1 MQGMTAITR
10 QRGHSVDM
18 IHRVLEERIVS
29 GFYAPGMRL
38 SQADLADELETSRT
52 PLREAFNRLQI
63 SGLVVATN
71 NRGVEVAPIKFEHTE
86 QLYALRLLV
95 EPPLIAALVPDVSEG
110 EIAAMR
116 KALAEMETNH
126 YSTRAFQESH
136 LAFHEILLSRYPEML
151 REAVEHAYQR
161 IHRHQRVH
169 FSRPHVP
176 EDFTAVDRYF
186 LDAIEA
192 RNPELARRWNEF
204 HLIDAALGL
213 MHDIDS
219 DKTLAALRLSCTGI
233 NIELGRLPEG
243 GKHSPLHIRWLR
255 SKAQEMPY
263 VETVNLIHDPNSYSP
278 ER

>member
-1 MQGMTAITR
+1 MSR

-18 IHRVLEERIVS
+18 VHRVLEDRIVS

-38 SQADLADELETSRT
+38 SQADLAEELETSRT

-63 SGLVVATN
+63 SGLVVATK
-71 NRGVEVAPIKFEHTE
+71 NRGVEVGPIKFEHTE

-95 EPPLIAALVPDVSEG
+95 EPPLIAALVPVVSNA

-116 KALAEMETNH
+116 KALAEMESNH

-136 LAFHEILLSRYPEML
+136 LAFHEVLLSRYPEML

-176 EDFTAVDRYF
+176 EDFTAVDRFF

-192 RNPELARRWNEF
+192 RNPEMARRWNEF

-213 MHDIDS
+213 MHDIDTAQKL
-219 DKTLAALRLSCTGI
+219 DALRLCATGVD
-233 NIELGRLPEG
+233 IELEQVVKT
-243 GKHSPLHIRWLR
+243 GKHSPVRIRWMR
-255 SKAQEMPY
+255 SKAEEIPY
-263 VETVNLIHDPNSYSP
+263 IETVNLIHDPKSY
-278 ER
+278 

>member
-1 MQGMTAITR
+1 MSR

-18 IHRVLEERIVS
+18 VHSILEERIVS
-29 GFYAPGMRL
+29 GFYAPGVRL
-38 SQADLADELETSRT
+38 SQADLAEELDTSRT

-95 EPPLIAALVPDVSEG
+95 EPPLIAALVPSVSGG

-116 KALAEMETNH
+116 KALIGMESHNYNTQ
-126 YSTRAFQESH
+126 AFQEAH
-136 LAFHEILLSRYPEML
+136 LTFHEVLLSRYPEML

-186 LDAIEA
+186 LNAIEE
-192 RNPELARRWNEF
+192 RNSELARQWNEF

-213 MHDIDS
+213 MRDIDPGRKLES
-219 DKTLAALRLSCTGI
+219 LLLSAVGV
-233 NIELGRLPEG
+233 NIELEQPSKGSNDRPV
-243 GKHSPLHIRWLR
+243 HIRWSR
-255 SKAQEMPY
+255 SNAQEMPY
-263 VETVNLIHDPNSYSP
+263 IETVNLIHDPKNYSSVK
-278 ER
+278 

>member
-1 MQGMTAITR
+1 MSK

-18 IHRVLEERIVS
+18 IYSVLEERIVS

-38 SQADLADELETSRT
+38 SQADLADDLETSRT

-95 EPPLIAALVPDVSEG
+95 EPPLIAALVPEVSDG
-110 EIAAMR
+110 EISAMR
-116 KALAEMETNH
+116 KALAEMEANH

-192 RNPELARRWNEF
+192 RNPELARCWNEF

-213 MHDIDS
+213 MHDIETEEKLD
-219 DKTLAALRLSCTGI
+219 ALRLSATGV
-233 NIELGRLPEG
+233 NIELDVPPNTGP
-243 GKHSPLHIRWLR
+243 HSPVEIRWMR
-255 SKAQEMPY
+255 SNTQEMPY
-263 VETVNLIHDPNSYSP
+263 IKTLNLVHDPKSYSSTK
-278 ER
+278 

>member
-1 MQGMTAITR
+1 MSR

-18 IHRVLEERIVS
+18 VHSILEERIVS
-29 GFYAPGMRL
+29 GFYAPGVRL

-63 SGLVVATN
+63 SGLIVATN

-95 EPPLIAALVPDVSEG
+95 EPPLIAALVPSVKVS

-116 KALAEMETNH
+116 KALSNMESNN
-126 YSTRAFQESH
+126 YSTRAFQEAH
-136 LAFHEILLSRYPEML
+136 LAFHEVLLSRYPEML
-151 REAVEHAYQR
+151 RDAVEHAYQR

-176 EDFTAVDRYF
+176 EDFTEVDRYF

-192 RNPELARRWNEF
+192 RNSELARQWNEF

-219 DKTLAALRLSCTGI
+219 NRKLESLMLSAAGV
-233 NIELGRLPEG
+233 NIKLEPAKG
-243 GKHSPLHIRWLR
+243 GKDRAVHIRWLR
-255 SKAQEMPY
+255 SNAQKVPAIQ
-263 VETVNLIHDPNSYSP
+263 TVNLIHDPDSYSSP
-278 ER
+278 KK